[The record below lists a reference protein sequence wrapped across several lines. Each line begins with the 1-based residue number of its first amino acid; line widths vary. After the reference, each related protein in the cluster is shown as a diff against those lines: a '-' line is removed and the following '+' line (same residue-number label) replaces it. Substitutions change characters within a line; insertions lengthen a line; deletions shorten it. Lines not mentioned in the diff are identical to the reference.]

1 MPDPKARRLKVIRR
15 ALGAILVVAV
25 LAVGPTDLV
34 ARWTGLEPGPAVTLV
49 LVIMAAVLWVTE
61 AVPLFVTSLL
71 ILLLELGWLKPVLDE
86 HGVHAPSS
94 LFMAPFFSNVVL
106 LFLGGFVLSAGFQKY
121 RLDEQIARWVLER
134 SGGRPSR
141 VLASVIAVTAVLS
154 MWMSNTATAAM
165 MLGLSMPMLSRV
177 PSDDPFRRALPLG
190 VAFAANFGGLG
201 TPIGTPPNAIAVQAM
216 NERGIA
222 PTFATWILM
231 ALPMLIAFLGLVWVL
246 LLRMYPPGVKEVSMT
261 ETQAIEESTGGRIVL
276 GVALLTI
283 LLWLTSGV
291 HPLETGT
298 VALIPVVVFFGARQ
312 LEPAEFKRLPWDVL
326 VLAGGGLSLGAAV
339 EASGL
344 SAIIV
349 SLIPGTLGPWAL
361 AAALALIAG
370 VMTTFMSNTA
380 TANLLVPVVVGI
392 SDAPTAPLLMVI
404 AYACS
409 CTMILPVSTPPNAI
423 AFGSG
428 HIMTRDLIRPA
439 LILSVLALIASC
451 TAGPLWWSLFVDFR

>member
-1 MPDPKARRLKVIRR
+1 
-15 ALGAILVVAV
+15 
-25 LAVGPTDLV
+25 
-34 ARWTGLEPGPAVTLV
+34 
-49 LVIMAAVLWVTE
+49 
-61 AVPLFVTSLL
+61 
-71 ILLLELGWLKPVLDE
+71 
-86 HGVHAPSS
+86 
-94 LFMAPFFSNVVL
+94 
-106 LFLGGFVLSAGFQKY
+106 
-121 RLDEQIARWVLER
+121 
-134 SGGRPSR
+134 
-141 VLASVIAVTAVLS
+141 
-154 MWMSNTATAAM
+154 
-165 MLGLSMPMLSRV
+165 
-177 PSDDPFRRALPLG
+177 
-190 VAFAANFGGLG
+190 
-201 TPIGTPPNAIAVQAM
+201 
-216 NERGIA
+216 
-222 PTFATWILM
+222 
-231 ALPMLIAFLGLVWVL
+231 
-246 LLRMYPPGVKEVSMT
+246 MT
-261 ETQAIEESTGGRIVL
+261 ETQAIEESMGGRIVL

-283 LLWLTSGV
+283 LLWLTSGL

-298 VALIPVVVFFGARQ
+298 VALIPVVVFFGARL

-349 SLIPGTLGPWAL
+349 SLIPATLGPWAL